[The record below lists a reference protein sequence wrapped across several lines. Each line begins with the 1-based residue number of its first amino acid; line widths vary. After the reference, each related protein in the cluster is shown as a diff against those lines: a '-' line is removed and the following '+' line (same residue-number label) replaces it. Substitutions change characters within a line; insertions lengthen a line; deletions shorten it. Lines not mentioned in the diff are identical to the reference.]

1 MPPDAPPVG
10 NGESMD
16 YLLDSVLTL
25 LLSVVTRAVCFQHAL
40 AVPLLV
46 YGDKSWEALP
56 LPTRNR

>member
-1 MPPDAPPVG
+1 MPPGEPPVHKG
-10 NGESMD
+10 KIMD
-16 YLLDSVLTL
+16 YLLDIVRTL
-25 LLSVVTRAVCFQHAL
+25 LLSVVTRAVCFQHAF